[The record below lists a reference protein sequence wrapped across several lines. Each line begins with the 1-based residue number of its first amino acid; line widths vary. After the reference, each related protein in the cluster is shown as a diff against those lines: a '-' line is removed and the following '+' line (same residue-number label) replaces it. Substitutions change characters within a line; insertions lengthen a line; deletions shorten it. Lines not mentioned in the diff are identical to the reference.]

1 MINMNINT
9 ELLIKLDWLRHRDEW
24 HFETLDGD
32 CEFFLE
38 AVLDEDGEMIDIV
51 YTHCSYRTSLMTEPD
66 FWVWEALEIGNWV
79 AEY

>member
-24 HFETLDGD
+24 HFESLDGE
-32 CEFFLE
+32 CEYFLE
-38 AVLDEDGEMIDIV
+38 AVLDENDEMIDIV
-51 YTHCSYRTSLMTEPD
+51 YTHGSYRTSLMTEPD
-66 FWVWEALEIGNWV
+66 FWVWEALEVGNWV